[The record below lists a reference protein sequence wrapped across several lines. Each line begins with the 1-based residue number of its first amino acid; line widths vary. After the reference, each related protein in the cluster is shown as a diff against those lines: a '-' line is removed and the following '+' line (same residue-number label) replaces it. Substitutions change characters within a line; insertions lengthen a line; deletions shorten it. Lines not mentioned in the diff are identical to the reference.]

1 MFFVSFVHSTTC
13 IVSLFGAFLFV
24 FIRSCTLWKDIL
36 FFFNWLIFLCYEVG
50 LPLWNKIYL
59 KLLSLIQESEPFE
72 QTTASVSVAES
83 ESNEIQ
89 RFELLR
95 KELIELEKRVQRSTD
110 QSENE
115 EVSLNILFLVV
126 LVSISYYF
134 ICSMFFYILKSLDHR
149 INRKK
154 IK

>member
-1 MFFVSFVHSTTC
+1 M
-13 IVSLFGAFLFV
+13 
-24 FIRSCTLWKDIL
+24 
-36 FFFNWLIFLCYEVG
+36 CYEVG